1 MQVHYLCVDY
11 LQGTAAV
18 VKNNNNFKYNR
29 INQIYHIDHQIIHK
43 IITIYCKIMVVILM
57 AILQLVLC
65 LIKLHLLFQG
75 QVQVVIDRMYV
86 NQNII
91 HLNIVNRMC

>member
-1 MQVHYLCVDY
+1 
-11 LQGTAAV
+11 
-18 VKNNNNFKYNR
+18 
-29 INQIYHIDHQIIHK
+29 
-43 IITIYCKIMVVILM
+43 M

-65 LIKLHLLFQG
+65 SIKLHQLFQG
-75 QVQVVIDRMYV
+75 QAQVVIDRMYV

>member
-1 MQVHYLCVDY
+1 
-11 LQGTAAV
+11 
-18 VKNNNNFKYNR
+18 
-29 INQIYHIDHQIIHK
+29 
-43 IITIYCKIMVVILM
+43 MVVILM

-75 QVQVVIDRMYV
+75 QVQVVIDHMYV